1 MPGSLRKMN
10 AGLVT
15 NNHIA
20 RCHGVYSGW
29 SLVS

>member
-1 MPGSLRKMN
+1 MPGSLRKN

-15 NNHIA
+15 NSHIA

>member
-1 MPGSLRKMN
+1 MPGSLRKIL
-10 AGLVT
+10 GLVT